1 MTGSHPVTF
10 PQPPKIKDHRQRART
25 VRELIQHFVFMC
37 VCARVCESGRCNEVR
52 AGDVDKKSKRQSEG
66 GL

>member
-25 VRELIQHFVFMC
+25 VRELIQHFVFVC
-37 VCARVCESGRCNEVR
+37 VCVRV
-52 AGDVDKKSKRQSEG
+52 VDAMKCGQVM
-66 GL
+66 